1 MGGGGCVWVWVWV
14 WVGVA
19 GFRGFGGGVLAGEVR
34 IFYGADIMVG
44 CVVGGVL
51 CGVVDS
57 VGTVCVVWVG
67 SFIVDSGHRSVRGRS
82 GCQPLATDYRISPD
96 YISIDRGVH

>member
-1 MGGGGCVWVWVWV
+1 MCGSVGVWVWVELV
-14 WVGVA
+14 SVGLVV
-19 GFRGFGGGVLAGEVR
+19 GFFAGEVR
-34 IFYGADIMVG
+34 NFYGADIMVG